1 TAPELEPSIIYSA
14 PPSGKYDCWSVN
26 LKCGRQRYTSSDLR
40 QQGTAFH
47 SPKAD
52 QARSM
57 KKGALSRRGGPRSR
71 INVNMLATVRMSG
84 TRSPALSYRTPAGIA
99 KSSLSAICCTVLYL
113 ADRVPRR

>member
-1 TAPELEPSIIYSA
+1 MPSEQLASELEPSINYFIYSA
-14 PPSGKYDCWSVN
+14 PPSEKYDCCSVN

-84 TRSPALSYRTPAGIA
+84 TRSPACLTG
-99 KSSLSAICCTVLYL
+99 LLQE
-113 ADRVPRR
+113 